1 VSELNGIYPENCID
15 DRIKDEYQ
23 RISIYF
29 EKMAEH
35 EKSIVL
41 PLVRN
46 LAFMRVTLDDLQEII
61 IRDGVVE
68 RYQNGANQFG
78 TKQSAALQ
86 SYNSLVKNYA
96 AVIKSLLSYLPPA
109 ERKMLMPDNT
119 VREKT
124 PAEWE
129 EERRRDE
136 ENQKRINEEIARAA
150 EKQRQQWE
158 KEGRLKHGN
167 PSNRI

>member
-1 VSELNGIYPENCID
+1 MSELNGIYPENCID
-15 DRIKDEYQ
+15 DRITAEYQ
-23 RISIYF
+23 RIIVFF
-29 EKMAEH
+29 EK
-35 EKSIVL
+35 L
-41 PLVRN
+41 PGNELAIIDPLIQN
-46 LAFMRVTLDDLQEII
+46 AAFMGIALLDLQEII
-61 IRDGVVE
+61 IRDGVTE
-68 RYQNGANQFG
+68 EYQNGSNQFG
-78 TKQSAALQ
+78 RKPSSALQ

-119 VREKT
+119 IREKT

-136 ENQKRINEEIARAA
+136 ENRKRINEEIARAA

-158 KEGRLKHGN
+158 KEGRLKHDN
-167 PSNRI
+167 VR